1 MLAVRCNPS
10 FASARPLADLDQIMQ
25 GFFAPAFAASPFVGA
40 SPVYPAVNL
49 WHDDTSIRLE
59 AELPGFKPEDLDIT
73 VQNDEITL
81 RGSRAIAQTTEG
93 ARAIRQERAS
103 GAFERAIR
111 LPFPVNGD
119 KAAADFKNGVLTL
132 TLPKPAEA
140 LPRKVRVK
148 TND

>member
-10 FASARPLADLDQIMQ
+10 FASARPFADLDQIMQ
-25 GFFAPAFAASPFVGA
+25 GFFAPAFAATPFMGA
-40 SPVYPAVNL
+40 TAVYPAVNL
-49 WHDDTSIRLE
+49 WHDDASIRLE

-73 VQNDEITL
+73 IQNDEVTL
-81 RGSRAIAQTTEG
+81 RGSRTVALATEG
-93 ARAIRQERAS
+93 SRAIRQERVS
-103 GAFERAIR
+103 GAFERTIR

-140 LPRKVRVK
+140 LPRKVRV
-148 TND
+148 TAN